1 MPFFENPV
9 VYGGE
14 KPSAADLRAHLL
26 VEPAANV
33 PMLTNLGFTVQEGI
47 KTATTSYALTQPE
60 KVTKKGKDCGD
71 FTVTGSGA
79 TMTPRTISVDPML
92 IALQDCAK
100 RYEGTIMEGALK
112 AGHANDGDLT
122 GTVIEQIVKELL
134 TPVVYKDALRIFFL
148 SDKASVNPDYN
159 QTNGLRKQLVGAV
172 NDNDIDRVA
181 IAANAMA
188 TDPNAAVEMLEA
200 LYFDAPQE
208 LQDIDDADKAIYV
221 DGAIY
226 NNYLK
231 FLRSEKTLESSKVE
245 LINGRKELSFQG
257 VPLIKVG
264 MVGQYLRQDFAAES
278 PYLAIY
284 TQPKNLVM
292 ATDLVSDMAEIKLWY
307 DINTEYNR
315 TRVKYRLGAGWG
327 FDKLIHVAY

>member
-14 KPSAADLRAHLL
+14 KPSAADLKAQLL

-33 PMLTNLGFTVQEGI
+33 PMITNLGFTVQEGV
-47 KTATTSYALTQPE
+47 KSATTSYALTQPE
-60 KVTKKGKDCGD
+60 KVTKKGQDCGD
-71 FTVTGSGA
+71 FTPTGAGA
-79 TMTPRTISVDPML
+79 TMTPRPFSVDPML

-112 AGHANDGDLT
+112 RGHANDGDLS
-122 GTVIEQIVKELL
+122 GTVIEEIVRELL

-148 SDKASVNPDYN
+148 ADKTNASTDYN
-159 QTNGLRKQLVGAV
+159 QTDGLRKKLVGAV
-172 NDNDIDRVA
+172 NDGDIDRVV
-181 IAANAMA
+181 IAADAMA
-188 TDPNAAVEMLEA
+188 TDPNAAVEMFEA
-200 LYFDAPQE
+200 LYYDAPQQ
-208 LQDIDDADKAIYV
+208 LQDIDDETKAIYV
-221 DGAIY
+221 DGATY
-226 NNYLK
+226 NNYKK
-231 FLRSEKTLESSKVE
+231 FLRSEKTLESSKIE
-245 LINGRKELSFQG
+245 LQNGRKELSFEG
-257 VPLIKVG
+257 VPVIKVG
-264 MVGQYLRQDFAAES
+264 ILGQYLRQDFALES
-278 PYLAIY
+278 PYLAVY

-327 FDKLIHVAY
+327 FDQLLHVAY